1 MPPGHE
7 RLINSWEKG
16 PPMRLSN
23 QAMVALITI
32 ACLLAQG
39 YLFTY
44 ILNVE
49 PNVIIDF
56 IPLIPYILYI
66 YARNKEAWYYD
77 KLLYWMAAT
86 IALTMIDVVPFL
98 YQAYR

>member
-1 MPPGHE
+1 
-7 RLINSWEKG
+7 
-16 PPMRLSN
+16 MRLSN

-32 ACLLAQG
+32 VCLLAQG

-44 ILNVE
+44 LLNVE

-66 YARNKEAWYYD
+66 YARNKGAWHYD

-86 IALTMIDVVPFL
+86 IVLTMIDVAPFL